1 MTRQEKLK
9 RLKAKLDEGK
19 GLSEA
24 EQRFLDE
31 GRTPP
36 KWFQNEEEIA
46 AHFGVT
52 RRALRRWKPAYPE
65 AFEPTAQGYDAAKLV
80 EARARFLADSPNTRL
95 CDGDSAPAA
104 PDKPEVTVAD
114 LKLRKM
120 ELECDKLAT
129 QIDILRGLYVRKSTV
144 VRELRVVLY
153 ALKEA
158 FLRIGAEVC
167 YQTSGK
173 TPAEAQEII
182 NEAIRRALLKANEI
196 DFERFEAAIDE
207 TGNSQGVKTRMPAA
221 RETNGAQKAS

>member
-19 GLSEA
+19 GLTEA

-36 KWFQNEEEIA
+36 QWFQTLEEA
-46 AHFGVT
+46 AKHHGIT
-52 RRALRRWKPAYPE
+52 RRAFRRWEEKYPE
-65 AFEPTAQGYDAAKLV
+65 AFQKTANGYSSAKIQ
-80 EARARFLADSPNTRL
+80 EAREKFLAESPNTRL
-95 CDGDSAPAA
+95 CDGDAVPAA
-104 PDKPEVTVAD
+104 PGKPETSVAD
-114 LKLRKM
+114 LKIRKM